1 MLQNLLIPKGI
12 NLLKVVFSFILKRKQ
27 KEKVKVLDKPVI

>member
-1 MLQNLLIPKGI
+1 MLQNLLIPEGI
-12 NLLKVVFSFILKRKQ
+12 IPLKVVFSFILKRKQ

>member
-1 MLQNLLIPKGI
+1 MLQDLLIPKGI
-12 NLLKVVFSFILKRKQ
+12 SLLKVVFFFILKRKQ